1 MAISIIGHFGGK
13 RNFNDGQTIKTRTF
27 YSALNKTKVAKV
39 HKVDTYYIKKNPFLF
54 IYQLLRTL
62 FADKRVVVLLSSNGR
77 KFLFPILCFWSKR
90 FKKFVYHYAIGGRLA
105 DEASDNERLRK
116 RIASF
121 KGNWLENKVNV
132 TRLHEIGVKNAVYVP
147 NFKSIK
153 PVDLDSVPLI
163 TSAPFRFCLFSRVM
177 KKKGVQDAA
186 DAIVEINRK
195 SGKTVAELD
204 IYGPID
210 EGYKDAF
217 NQLLEQSPDYIQYKG
232 IVPANESVD
241 VLKDYFM
248 LLFPTRWFREGMP
261 GTVIDALFS
270 ALPVIASDWAFC
282 REMLEDEKTA
292 LIYDFNQPSLLIDK
306 IEFAMDHPMK
316 INAMK
321 GNCLDEAENYSEKKV
336 MDFIIKEMY
345 R

>member
-1 MAISIIGHFGGK
+1 MI
-13 RNFNDGQTIKTRTF
+13 
-27 YSALNKTKVAKV
+27 
-39 HKVDTYYIKKNPFLF
+39 
-54 IYQLLRTL
+54 
-62 FADKRVVVLLSSNGR
+62 
-77 KFLFPILCFWSKR
+77 
-90 FKKFVYHYAIGGRLA
+90 
-105 DEASDNERLRK
+105 
-116 RIASF
+116 
-121 KGNWLENKVNV
+121 
-132 TRLHEIGVKNAVYVP
+132 
-147 NFKSIK
+147 IK